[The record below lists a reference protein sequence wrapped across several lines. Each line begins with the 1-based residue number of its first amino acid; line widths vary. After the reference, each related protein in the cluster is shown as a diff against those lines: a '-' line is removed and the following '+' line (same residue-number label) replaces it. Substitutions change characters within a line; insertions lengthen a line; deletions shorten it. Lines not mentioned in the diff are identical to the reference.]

1 MAAGRD
7 ARLVVWDFDWSL
19 INDNS
24 DTFAIEQLEGK
35 KGPAWESGRAAQA
48 VGEIAPGWTAL
59 MDRCV
64 ASLWDA
70 GFRRENFAKVLSTIS
85 MLPGAVEVRMV
96 LMVLHQQG
104 SNPGNLSSTKCRFRH
119 AILQSSWSLV

>member
-1 MAAGRD
+1 MAAGRG

-64 ASLWDA
+64 SSLWDA
-70 GFRRENFAKVLSTIS
+70 GFRRENFVDVLSTIS
-85 MLPGAVEVRMV
+85 MLPGAVEVCMNAA
-96 LMVLHQQG
+96 M
-104 SNPGNLSSTKCRFRH
+104 H
-119 AILQSSWSLV
+119 ANTIHIH